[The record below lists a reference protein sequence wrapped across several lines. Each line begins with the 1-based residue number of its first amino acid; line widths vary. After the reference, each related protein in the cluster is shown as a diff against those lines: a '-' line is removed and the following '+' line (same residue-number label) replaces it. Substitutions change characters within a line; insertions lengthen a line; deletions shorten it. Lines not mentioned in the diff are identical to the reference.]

1 MIICKHTKSREKFES
16 QGNTPSACGCVL
28 FAVYLV
34 LHFSHLCCFWLISLL
49 KVASKASAEALARVP
64 KCRKVVI
71 VLMEKISILDK
82 LCSCRSY
89 SAVVSLML
97 LN

>member
-1 MIICKHTKSREKFES
+1 MMLCFLV
-16 QGNTPSACGCVL
+16 SAFILKTGVL
-28 FAVYLV
+28 LWSFCATFLASFFPFLLV
-34 LHFSHLCCFWLISLL
+34 ILL
-49 KVASKASAEALARVP
+49 FQMAPKYTAEVLLTVP